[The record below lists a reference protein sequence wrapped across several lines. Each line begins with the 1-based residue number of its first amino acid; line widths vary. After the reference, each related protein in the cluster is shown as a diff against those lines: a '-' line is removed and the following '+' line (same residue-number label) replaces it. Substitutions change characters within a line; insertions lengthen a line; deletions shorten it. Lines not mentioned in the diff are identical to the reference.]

1 MRDRGKEEE
10 REGGRLNVITTE
22 GHPIGTYGANT
33 IRFPRA
39 CWESTSRERVSS
51 DCSALTIH

>member
-1 MRDRGKEEE
+1 MRDRAKEEE

-22 GHPIGTYGANT
+22 GHPIGTYGTNA

-39 CWESTSRERVSS
+39 CWESTSRVSS
-51 DCSALTIH
+51 DCTALTIH